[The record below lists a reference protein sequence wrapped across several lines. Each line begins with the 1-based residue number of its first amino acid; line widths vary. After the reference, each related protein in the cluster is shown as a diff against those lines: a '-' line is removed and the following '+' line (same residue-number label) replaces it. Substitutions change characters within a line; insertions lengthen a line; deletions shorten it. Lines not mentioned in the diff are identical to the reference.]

1 MSRLLTDLSVI
12 ESSLDSGHVH
22 GLGHCK
28 YSWWLCLLT
37 DITVHG
43 AVEILDIV
51 PWPTCPEDLCRI
63 QQARGTVVV
72 WRLCETVRLQVDL
85 ARTGTTSCMHVLL
98 TLMPAAGTKAGARQ
112 LKPSAD

>member
-1 MSRLLTDLSVI
+1 MQI
-12 ESSLDSGHVH
+12 
-22 GLGHCK
+22 
-28 YSWWLCLLT
+28 WWLCLLT

-63 QQARGTVVV
+63 QQARSTVDV

-85 ARTGTTSCMHVLL
+85 ARTGVVHAR
-98 TLMPAAGTKAGARQ
+98 AAHPHA
-112 LKPSAD
+112 SSWH